1 MRLIWIKIKK
11 NIFMKTKRLFIAV
24 LLLAGLASS
33 FNTHANASVV
43 APTCPGSGQ
52 ECATGPD
59 GTIYQKGLD
68 Q

>member
-1 MRLIWIKIKK
+1 MKIKH
-11 NIFMKTKRLFIAV
+11 FILGV
-24 LLLAGLASS
+24 VLLAGLVSS
-33 FNTHANASVV
+33 LRLKAEGT